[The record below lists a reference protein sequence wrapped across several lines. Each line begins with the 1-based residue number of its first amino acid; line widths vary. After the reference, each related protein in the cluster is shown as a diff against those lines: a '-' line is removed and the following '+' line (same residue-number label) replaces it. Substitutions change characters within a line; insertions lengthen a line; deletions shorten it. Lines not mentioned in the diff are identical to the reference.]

1 MLTLPPSVR
10 VFLAVEAF
18 DMRGSFDALAGRVR
32 LLQLDPLDGH
42 LYVFLNHRRTLV
54 KILFFD
60 RTGYC
65 VFSKRLARGTFQLPE
80 VALGAQEVR
89 LDAAVLSM
97 ILEGVDLRAPR
108 RLRHHHRPVFDC

>member
-10 VFLAVEAF
+10 VFLALEPF

-32 LLQLDPLDGH
+32 HLALDPLDGH
-42 LYVFLNHRRTLV
+42 LYLFLNHRRTIV

-60 RTGYC
+60 RTGFC
-65 VFSKRLARGTFQLPE
+65 ILSKRLARGTFQLPE
-80 VALGAQEVR
+80 VTPGVR
-89 LDAAVLSM
+89 QLRIDAGTLAM

-108 RLRHHHRPVFDC
+108 RLRHHHRAVADC

>member
-10 VFLAVEAF
+10 VFLAVDGF

-32 LLQLDPLDGH
+32 LLRLDPLDGH
-42 LYVFLNHRRTLV
+42 LYVFLNARRTMV

-65 VFSKRLARGTFQLPE
+65 VISKRLARGTFQVPDIPGD
-80 VALGAQEVR
+80 ARQVR
-89 LDAAVLSM
+89 IDGAVLAM

-108 RLRHHHRPVFDC
+108 RLRHHHRTLADS